1 MLERIRQVTF
11 DKNEKHVRE
20 FHDEDMNE
28 HVRDVERVTETLVQF
43 LKRTVKDNTFHLGQ
57 HRRGHENDEASYS
70 DVFEHQYQRIAQ
82 KVLQIPEKQFL
93 EELDGVYETMMEYL
107 DRPTAKLFQHLFRM
121 QTARNTQSK
130 EYRQLHWCAI
140 IVMLAGLGSFLE
152 YGHCLNKCADAL
164 LYYKDRDEIWFS
176 NWGVA
181 VPEFARLCLKS
192 HRAIEDALGWDDIR
206 DLDQILQ
213 EASQIVRKGAKVC
226 SLTFPTPDVPK
237 HHVGPLT
244 GTKRKIVSTHKE
256 NGQTIHTTRRGATY
270 TMNDDGTLQSTIKI

>member
-1 MLERIRQVTF
+1 MLDRIRQVTF

-28 HVRDVERVTETLVQF
+28 HFRDVERVTETLVQF
-43 LKRTVKDNTFHLGQ
+43 LKRTVKDNTVHLGQ
-57 HRRGHENDEASYS
+57 HHRGHENDEASYA

-82 KVLQIPEKQFL
+82 KVLQIPKEQFL
-93 EELDGVYETMMEYL
+93 AELDGVYETMMEYL
-107 DRPTAKLFQHLFRM
+107 DHPTAKLLQHLFRM
-121 QTARNTQSK
+121 QTVRNTKSK

-140 IVMLAGLGSFLE
+140 IVMLSGLESFLE

-192 HRAIEDALGWDDIR
+192 HRAIEAALGWDDIR
-206 DLDQILQ
+206 DLDRILQ

-226 SLTFPTPDVPK
+226 SLTFPTPDMPK
-237 HHVGPLT
+237 HRVGPLS

-256 NGQTIHTTRRGATY
+256 NGQTIYTTRRGAKY
-270 TMNDDGTLQSTIKI
+270 TMKEDGTLQSIIKI